1 MFAGIRRRITYTN
14 VAMTFVLV
22 FAMSGGAYAAKHY
35 VITSTSQIS
44 PKVLGKLKGKPGAAG
59 SQGPAGATGPQGP
72 TGPAGATGPQGIGAV
87 GPQGP
92 AGPTGPQGP
101 AGETGFTE
109 TLPSGKTERGV
120 WSVLYTATP
129 GGGTPQIGSA
139 SLSFN
144 IPLSEAPEATE
155 ATNFVGPEEGEGEV
169 SENKTVIPSHC
180 KGTASNPVAIAGNLC
195 VFASRLVNA
204 DIGGAAFG
212 LLFFNPA
219 TATLEEAGVSG
230 AMINFG
236 SIKEKEAVL
245 AIGDW
250 AVTAK

>member
-1 MFAGIRRRITYTN
+1 MQMFAGIRRGITYTN

-59 SQGPAGATGPQGP
+59 SQGPAGATRPQR
-72 TGPAGATGPQGIGAV
+72 
-87 GPQGP
+87 P

-155 ATNFVGPEEGEGEV
+155 ANNFVGPEEGEGEV

-204 DIGGAAFG
+204 RICGDALG
-212 LLFFNPA
+212 LLLFDPA